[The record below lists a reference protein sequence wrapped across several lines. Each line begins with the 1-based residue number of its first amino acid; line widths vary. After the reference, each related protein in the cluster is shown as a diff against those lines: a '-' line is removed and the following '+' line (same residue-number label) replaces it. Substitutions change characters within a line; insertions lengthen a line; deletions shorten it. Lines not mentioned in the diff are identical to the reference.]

1 MVYQEGEFAFLVS
14 HAERMSETEA
24 SPRSSMIRSILS
36 KRESAIFL
44 ALLGISV
51 GITIIAPRFA
61 TLRNFYL
68 VSRQISFVAIV
79 AMGELFVILTAGID
93 LSVGSMVGFSGII
106 AGISM
111 AAGIPTPIA
120 LALSLMAGTALGLIN
135 GTLVAYVGITPFIV
149 TLGMLSIARGAIWGI
164 TKGWPITEISKS
176 FLFIAQGDL
185 FGIPASVI
193 IALIIAVFVHI
204 VLRYTVF
211 GRRTFAIGGNEEA
224 TALSGINVQKIK
236 LCIYGI
242 SGLLSSI
249 TGIMLVAR
257 FNSAQPS
264 TGQGW
269 ELDAI
274 AATVIGGTSLM
285 GGVGSVLGVLI
296 GAAIMGVIRNGLVL
310 MKVSVYWQTLV
321 IGTIIIL
328 AAVVDR
334 LKNK

>member
-1 MVYQEGEFAFLVS
+1 MVYQEGEFAFLVY
-14 HAERMSETEA
+14 HAESMSETEVK
-24 SPRSSMIRSILS
+24 RWSSIVRSILS

-44 ALLGISV
+44 ALVGISV
-51 GITIIAPRFA
+51 CITIVAPRFA
-61 TLRNFYL
+61 TSRNFYL

-93 LSVGSMVGFSGII
+93 LSVGSMVGFSGVI
-106 AGISM
+106 AGLSM

-120 LALSLMAGTALGLIN
+120 LVFGLMAGTVLGLIS

-176 FLFIAQGDL
+176 FLFIARGEL

-193 IALIIAVFVHI
+193 IAGIIAIFVHI
-204 VLRYTVF
+204 VLRYTIF

-224 TALSGINVQKIK
+224 TALSGINVKKIK
-236 LCIYGI
+236 LVIYGI

-274 AATVIGGTSLM
+274 AATVIGGTALT
-285 GGVGSVLGVLI
+285 GGEGGIIGTFVG
-296 GAAIMGVIRNGLVL
+296 
-310 MKVSVYWQTLV
+310 TLV
-321 IGTIIIL
+321 MAILVNTMNIIN
-328 AAVVDR
+328 VH
-334 LKNK
+334 KC